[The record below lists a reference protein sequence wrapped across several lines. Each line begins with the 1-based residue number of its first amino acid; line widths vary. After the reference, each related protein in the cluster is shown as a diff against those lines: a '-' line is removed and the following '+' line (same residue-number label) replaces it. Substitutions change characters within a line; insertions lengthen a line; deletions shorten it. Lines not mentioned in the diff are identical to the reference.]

1 MSFSFRLFLV
11 YFFIIGG
18 LAWFLLHKSLETLDT
33 SVRQSAEEVMVD
45 TSNILAELVSQNV
58 IEGEIQLHQIHDLIP
73 GYLKRRINAK
83 IYSVFKQTPDMQIYI
98 TDKTGQVIYDS
109 TGKYEGEDFSQWNDV
124 LLTLKGLYGARSSPI
139 DENKKIVVDK
149 DKIMHVAAPVY
160 WKDDIIGVV
169 TVSKGIRYLDPF
181 IVTASENLKNY
192 ALVIL
197 GISILFGS
205 LMTFWL
211 SRSIRKLENF
221 ANQLGSGEKAE
232 RPRLREK
239 EFRTL
244 ANAMEKM
251 RADLEGKEYVE
262 NYIHTMAHE
271 LKTPLTGIEG
281 SAELLESAT
290 TQEQK
295 QRLTANIKESS
306 HRMNRLIERMLELAK
321 LEKRVRIDEM
331 DNFKLKNIMQNLVND
346 RQGTLQNRQITIQQR
361 FEATLELQGD
371 PLLIEQAI
379 SNLLDNAIEFSPQK
393 SDIIISASIK
403 DGIQTISI
411 DDHGQGIPDYA
422 FNKLYDR
429 FFSLPRPDSH
439 KRSTGLGLSFVREI
453 MLLHGGEVTL
463 SNTNDGCKSNLQ
475 WPVQN
480 YPNSLSKGD
489 YLGQSSRCSG
499 F

>member
-11 YFFIIGG
+11 YFCIIGG
-18 LAWFLLHKSLETLDT
+18 LAWFLLHKSLDTLDT
-33 SVRQSAEEVMVD
+33 SVRQSAEEVMID

-73 GYLKRRINAK
+73 GYLKRILNAK
-83 IYSVFKQTPDMQIYI
+83 IYSVFKQKADMQIYI
-98 TDKTGQVIYDS
+98 TDIAGQVIYDS
-109 TGKYEGEDFSQWNDV
+109 TGKNEGEDFSQWNDV

-139 DENKKIVVDK
+139 DENKKIIVDK
-149 DKIMHVAAPVY
+149 DKVMYVAAPIY
-160 WKDDIIGVV
+160 WKDEIIGVV

-181 IVTASENLKNY
+181 IIKASENLKNY

-205 LMTFWL
+205 LITFWL
-211 SRSIRKLENF
+211 SRSIRKLEKY
-221 ANQLGSGEKAE
+221 ANQLGGGTKAE

-306 HRMNRLIERMLELAK
+306 HRMNRLIERMLDLAK
-321 LEKRVRIDEM
+321 LEKRDNIDDLE
-331 DNFKLKNIMQNLVND
+331 NFKLKNIMRNLISDRHRTLRD
-346 RQGTLQNRQITIQQR
+346 RQISVIQR
-361 FEATLELQGD
+361 FEETIELQGD

-393 SDIIISASIK
+393 SEIIISALVE
-403 DGIQTISI
+403 DGIQTISV
-411 DDHGQGIPDYA
+411 DDHGPGIQDYA
-422 FNKLYDR
+422 FDKLYDR
-429 FFSLPRPDSH
+429 FFSLPRPDTH
-439 KRSTGLGLSFVREI
+439 KRSTGLGLSFVQEI
-453 MLLHGGEVTL
+453 MLLHAGTIKL
-463 SNTNDGCKSNLQ
+463 SNYQDGCRATLQ
-475 WPVQN
+475 WPVRTG
-480 YPNSLSKGD
+480 LI
-489 YLGQSSRCSG
+489 
-499 F
+499 